1 MEMPTGPIDKDTAWM
16 LFQLLLLENG
26 AQIADKIPDRINTDK
41 IFMEE
46 FEREFDGTI

>member
-1 MEMPTGPIDKDTAWM
+1 MPTGPIDKETARM
-16 LFQLLLLENG
+16 LLQLLLLENG
-26 AQIADKIPDRINTDK
+26 AQIADRIPDNIDTGA